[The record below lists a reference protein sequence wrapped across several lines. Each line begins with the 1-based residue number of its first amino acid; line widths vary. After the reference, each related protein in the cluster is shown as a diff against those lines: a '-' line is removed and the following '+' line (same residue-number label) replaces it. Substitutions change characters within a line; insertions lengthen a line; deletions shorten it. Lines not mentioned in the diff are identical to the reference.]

1 MRNLFQFSTL
11 AVITAICAV
20 SGLVLWQTAS
30 ISRQIA
36 FEEIEQRG
44 RNTLNLLVENLR
56 GDLEKFRY
64 LPKVLST
71 DPVLVAALHAP
82 GDADLIDRS
91 NAELTRVSG
100 VSGASD
106 VYLMDAT
113 GLTIA
118 ASNWDAE
125 KTFVGKNFRYR
136 PYFQQAMDGQLGRY
150 FALGTTSGERGYYF
164 AHPVRGPG
172 VPETGPVVGAVVVKL
187 PVGHHEDSWA
197 RSDSEVVV
205 VDDMGVV
212 FMSTRPGWR
221 YTSMQPL
228 PEETLSAIRE
238 SRQYGSETLQELK
251 TEPHELRPDGR
262 FLLTVRDDA
271 AQARRPGESFLVVEE
286 SIPEAGW
293 RVLLLSRTNDVQIQV
308 RTAVAVAAALLTSLA
323 MAAVA
328 LHQRRRRLAER
339 IALQERANS
348 QLERRVEE
356 RTEDLMKAN
365 VDLQREVAE
374 RKRAEDEV
382 RQTQASL
389 VQATKLAAL
398 GQMSAGLSHELN
410 QPLAAIRSYADNAK
424 GFVGRGRV
432 EQAVRN
438 LGEIS
443 GLTDRMARI
452 IRNLRTYSREEP
464 VELRPVSVHTAI
476 EEALTLLGQRIDA
489 DRVEIV
495 KDLPDADV
503 RVIAG
508 AVRLQQVFVNLISN
522 ALDAMQ
528 DSDVRR
534 IAITVREAPER
545 KSVLVDIADSGQG
558 IREDEID
565 RLFDPFYSTKEVG
578 KGMGLGLSITY
589 GLVSQFGGTIAAAN
603 GETGGAVLSLSLK
616 RSAAPLEAVA

>member
-1 MRNLFQFSTL
+1 MRTLFKLSTL
-11 AVITAICAV
+11 IAIASISAIAGV
-20 SGLVLWQTAS
+20 VLWQTAT

-36 FEEIEQRG
+36 FDQIEERG

-71 DPVLVAALHAP
+71 DPVLVAALTTP
-82 GDADLIDRS
+82 GSKDLINRS
-91 NAELTRVSG
+91 NAELARVSG

-106 VYLMDAT
+106 VYLMDAS
-113 GLTIA
+113 GLTVA
-118 ASNWDAE
+118 ASNWDLE

-136 PYFQQAMDGQLGRY
+136 PYFQQAMDGRLGRY

-164 AHPVRGPG
+164 AYPVRD
-172 VPETGPVVGAVVVKL
+172 PEKRATGPVIGAVVVKL

-205 VDDMGVV
+205 IDDMGVV
-212 FMSTRPGWR
+212 FMSTRPAWR
-221 YTSMQPL
+221 YTTTRPL
-228 PEETLSAIRE
+228 TDETLSTIRD
-238 SRQYGSETLQELK
+238 SRRYGSEVLQALV
-251 TEPHELRPDGR
+251 TERSDPQPDGR
-262 FLLTVRDDA
+262 FLMTVRHHA
-271 AQARRPGESFLVVEE
+271 AQVRRPGESFLVVEE
-286 SIPEAGW
+286 NIRDAGW
-293 RVLLLSRTNDVQIQV
+293 RVLLLSRTDDVQTQV

-323 MAAVA
+323 MAAAA
-328 LHQRRRRLAER
+328 LHQRRRRLADR
-339 IALQERANS
+339 IALQQRATS

-356 RTEDLMKAN
+356 RTKDLMQAN

-374 RKRAEDEV
+374 RKRAEEAV

-424 GFVGRGRV
+424 GFVDRGRV
-432 EQAVRN
+432 EQAIRN

-464 VELRPVSVHTAI
+464 VELRPVSIQAAI
-476 EEALTLLGQRIDA
+476 EEALTLLGQRIEA
-489 DRVEIV
+489 DQVEIV
-495 KDLPDADV
+495 KDLPDMDV
-503 RVIAG
+503 QVIAG

-528 DSDVRR
+528 HSEVRR
-534 IAITVREAPER
+534 ITITVRDARER
-545 KSVLVDIADSGQG
+545 GSVLVDVADSGQG
-558 IREDEID
+558 IDEKEID
-565 RLFDPFYSTKEVG
+565 KLFDPFYSTKEVG
-578 KGMGLGLSITY
+578 QGMGLGLSITY
-589 GLVSQFGGTIAAAN
+589 GLVSQFGGSIQAAN
-603 GETGGAVLSLSLK
+603 GEQGGAVLSLVLN
-616 RSAAPLEAVA
+616 RSPEPVEAVA